1 MPPHVVPQEG
11 VDHTEEKHVEKKAN
25 RPNEEHVE
33 IKERVCRPYLYNEL
47 RMKLE
52 NGDGDDGKPKRNFMD
67 KIVTIAYTLF
77 ACFAIPII
85 MGQSGLHVNLPATLF
100 VVAVIS
106 MAWALG
112 LVFEKISPLMP
123 GLLGNLI
130 IGLLARMFILNKV
143 KEPTTKLH
151 LSTGLE
157 LQAGMS
163 PIQYFSKQPKQFH
176 HAFHETSVMMRELA
190 MAVLVM
196 RAGLSFDY
204 DIIKRVAKTCVLL
217 TLSPCTTEVVVCGI
231 FAQFILGWKLS
242 IGTGI
247 LWGAILGCVLTAVT
261 PGVIIPAI
269 ADIMKKGLV
278 KTQNQKYVVTLLMA
292 ASGFDDVVAISFFSL
307 LCGIAM
313 SSGGGSSVG
322 ALIWCAAK
330 GPIVIVLGAVV
341 GFVLARMLVVTM
353 SKSATFRVLVGFTLP
368 YILNSG
374 AVVLKLPAA
383 GATSCIVF
391 GLVAAR
397 QYPTIFHDV
406 AKTLDVSWLI
416 LEPAMF
422 ALIGCE
428 MDMAALDG
436 LKTVK
441 LLVLMMTSLA
451 FRSVV
456 SFSVGFCNGF
466 NWRQSLFICVSWIPK
481 ATVQAA
487 IGTTCMIRLNA
498 AYKNKSDK
506 NYLVRKGPAEDM
518 ITMAVL
524 SILVT
529 APLGAFLMRITSEKL
544 LREKNQD
551 LETNGDDEEFV
562 LKGH

>member
-25 RPNEEHVE
+25 RPHEEHVE

-106 MAWALG
+106 VAWALG

-130 IGLLARMFILNKV
+130 VGLLARMFILNKV

-217 TLSPCTTEVVVCGI
+217 TLSPCSTEVVVCGI

-247 LWGAILGCVLTAVT
+247 LWGALLGCVLTAVT

-330 GPIVIVLGAVV
+330 GPIVIVSGAVV

-428 MDMAALDG
+428 MDMASLDG

-441 LLVLMMTSLA
+441 LLVLMLTSLA